1 MSENRQHRMEEE
13 ENPMSQNIPTI
24 ALYVITDKLLAIGG
38 QMVENG
44 GEMTLEMERELAG
57 WQATF
62 EEKAAA
68 VALFIQ
74 HLERQEQIAQDERK
88 RILALATPYGNTAKR
103 LKAYLQMQMEAADI
117 RKVDTPRAKVWLQT
131 NPPAVHCEVE
141 PERLPAEFVR
151 TELVVDKEAILKA
164 HKEGRAL
171 PPGVAVLQSQGIR
184 IK

>member
-1 MSENRQHRMEEE
+1 MSL
-13 ENPMSQNIPTI
+13 PTLK
-24 ALYVITDKLLAIGG
+24 LYEITDKLLAIGG
-38 QMVENG
+38 RMVENG
-44 GEMTLEMERELAG
+44 GEMTPDMERELAG
-57 WQATF
+57 WEAAF

-88 RILALATPYGNTAKR
+88 RILALATPYGNAAKR
-103 LKAYLQMQMEAADI
+103 LRAYLQMQMEGATI
-117 RKVDTPRAKVWLQT
+117 QKVETPKAKVWLQN
-131 NPPAVHCEVE
+131 NPPAVHCEVD

-164 HKEGRAL
+164 YKEGRTL
-171 PPGVAVLQSQGIR
+171 PLGVAVLQSTGLR